1 MHLQDLFEKE
11 MEEIK
16 GEKGHDHFV
25 TDIEKDTLKNN
36 DYRRV
41 LFTSRNLQVVLM
53 SIPPGGDIGME
64 VHEAIDQFIRVEK
77 GKGKVILNGKEEQ
90 ISDGFA
96 FVVPQGTEH
105 NLVNDGEE
113 DLKVY
118 TIYSPPNHMKNT
130 VRKTKK
136 DAEEHEEHYDGDTDI
151 M

>member
-1 MHLQDLFEKE
+1 MHLWDLFEKA
-11 MEEIK
+11 IK

-25 TDIEKDTLKNN
+25 TDIEKDTIKND

-41 LFTSRNLQVVLM
+41 LFTARNLQVVVM

-105 NLVNDGEE
+105 NLVNDGDE

-118 TIYSPPNHMKNT
+118 TIYSPPNHLKNT

-136 DAEEHEEHYDGDTDI
+136 DAEEHEEHYDGDTDV